1 MPAARSSRPI
11 CLGSHCITPDR
22 SPGIA
27 TRQVIFLASENGA
40 LPGGKVGGVGDVVR
54 DLPRALAGEG
64 WRVRVTTPSYGVLH
78 RRTGTDCLGTTS
90 VPFRGAQHDVEVWR
104 LAGKDGVE
112 SIILHHELFEAGGA
126 GRIYFGDDGDRPFAT
141 DANKFAFF
149 CIAAACWIRSLDSA
163 PDVVHLHDWHAA
175 LYLPVA
181 KYVDGF
187 AALRDIRTVFTI
199 HNLSYQGTRPLD
211 GDESSL
217 TAWFPDMPFDGSS
230 VTDPEHQHCIN
241 PMAAAIRLADKVS
254 TVSPTYAREICQP
267 SDLDS
272 GFIGGEG
279 LESLLQAAYEDGRLS
294 GVLNGCFYGYAPGRR
309 PGWQRIL
316 GMLEAQLHD
325 WRKEAPANAAHK
337 LALER
342 LATMPRRRPS
352 HLLTSIG
359 RLVAQ
364 KATLL
369 LHPDASGKT
378 AIERIANSLGRNAV
392 IFVLGSGDARY
403 EARMLDVAE
412 QLPNLVFLCGY
423 SETLADPLYHA
434 GDLFLMPSS
443 FEPCGISQ
451 MLAMRRGQPCVAHA
465 VGGLSDTIDHDQT
478 GFLFGGT
485 TQGAQANA
493 FVEATLAALA
503 LRADD
508 PVRWQEIHKAAAAQ
522 RFDWASSA
530 QQTIETLYL
539 AHHE

>member
-1 MPAARSSRPI
+1 MR
-11 CLGSHCITPDR
+11 
-22 SPGIA
+22 
-27 TRQVIFLASENGA
+27 
-40 LPGGKVGGVGDVVR
+40 VV
-54 DLPRALAGEG
+54 
-64 WRVRVTTPSYGVLH
+64 TPSYGTLH
-78 RRTGTDCLGTTS
+78 QLTGSEPLDIVS
-90 VPFRGAQHDVEVWR
+90 VPFRGEQYDVEVWC
-104 LAGKDGVE
+104 LTSENGVE
-112 SIILHHELFEAGGA
+112 NITLHHALFAAQGA
-126 GRIYFGDDGDRPFAT
+126 GRIYFDGDGDRPFAT

-149 CIAAACWIRSLDSA
+149 AIAAACWIRSLDVA

-175 LYLPVA
+175 LYLPVI
-181 KYVDGF
+181 KYLEEF
-187 AALRDIRTVFTI
+187 AELRSIRTVFTI

-217 TAWFPDMPFDGSS
+217 AAWYPGMLFDKSS
-230 VTDPEHQHCIN
+230 VTDPEHTHCIN

-267 SDLDS
+267 SDPAT

-279 LESLLQAAYEDGRLS
+279 LESLLQSAYDDGRLS
-294 GVLNGCFYGYAPGRR
+294 GVLNGCFYNDAPGRR

-325 WRKEAPANAAHK
+325 WQKQEPASPAHK

-342 LATMPRRRPS
+342 VATMPKRRPS

-369 LHPDASGKT
+369 LHPDASGET
-378 AIERIANSLGRNAV
+378 PIERIANSLGRNAV
-392 IFVLGSGDARY
+392 IIILGSGEARY
-403 EARMLDVAE
+403 EARMLEAAE
-412 QLPNLVFLCGY
+412 KLPNLIFLRGY
-423 SETLADPLYHA
+423 SEVLADPLYHA

-465 VGGLSDTIDHDQT
+465 VGGLGDTIDHEET
-478 GFLFGGT
+478 GFLFDGT
-485 TQGAQANA
+485 TPDAQADA
-493 FVEATLAALA
+493 FVEVTLSALA

-508 PVRWQEIHKAAAAQ
+508 PVRWQEIQNTAAAQ

-530 QQTIETLYL
+530 QHTIRALYL
-539 AHHE
+539 DDHE